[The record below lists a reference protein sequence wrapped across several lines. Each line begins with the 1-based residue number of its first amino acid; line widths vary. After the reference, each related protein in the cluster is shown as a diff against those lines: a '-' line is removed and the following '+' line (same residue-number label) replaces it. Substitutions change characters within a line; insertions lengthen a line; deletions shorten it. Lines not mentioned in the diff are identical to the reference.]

1 MIIYGKDTLDYS
13 LLNHKYKLLHYVDT
27 NGCHECQ
34 LKFYE
39 WQRLQKQIDSLQT
52 DIAIVYVVFAKHYH
66 PVEVSQQLNRLGTP
80 IIYDSLGIMDK
91 QNNLSFNPRYKTF
104 LLDSMNHVIGIGNP
118 VTNKQVWEWYK
129 IKIGDI
135 RKKETIT
142 Q

>member
-1 MIIYGKDTLDYS
+1 MVAMSANWNSMNGKDCKNKST
-13 LLNHKYKLLHYVDT
+13 V
-27 NGCHECQ
+27 C
-34 LKFYE
+34 
-39 WQRLQKQIDSLQT
+39 KQ
-52 DIAIVYVVFAKHYH
+52 IAIVYVVFAKHYH
-66 PVEVSQQLNRLGTP
+66 PVEVSQQLNRFGTP